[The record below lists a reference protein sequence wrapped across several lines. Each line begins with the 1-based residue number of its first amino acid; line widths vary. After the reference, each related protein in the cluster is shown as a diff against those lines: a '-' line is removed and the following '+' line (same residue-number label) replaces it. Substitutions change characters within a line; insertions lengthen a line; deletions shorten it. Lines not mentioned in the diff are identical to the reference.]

1 MMASETQ
8 NHHDSSVDQNWPVG
22 VVWGLRVFVGGLIAG
37 GLYLMA
43 VRGDVLLQ
51 DLSRIAAL
59 ICG

>member
-1 MMASETQ
+1 MASDTQ
-8 NHHDSSVDQNWPVG
+8 HHQVGGVDQNWPVG
-22 VVWGLRVFVGGLIAG
+22 VVWALRVFVGGLIAG